1 MAMLLWTIWFRR
13 NSEECR
19 FSNFT
24 GCLERTAN
32 APGFQKR
39 ANSTASTPVSTHV
52 PTRSRWSPPPS
63 NFWKVNFDG
72 ATFKDI
78 GKVGLGVVIR
88 DNQGQ
93 TIAALS
99 EQIPLPFSSDVVE
112 ALAVARAISF
122 AL

>member
-1 MAMLLWTIWFRR
+1 M
-13 NSEECR
+13 
-19 FSNFT
+19 
-24 GCLERTAN
+24 
-32 APGFQKR
+32 
-39 ANSTASTPVSTHV
+39 
-52 PTRSRWSPPPS
+52 
-63 NFWKVNFDG
+63 
-72 ATFKDI
+72 
-78 GKVGLGVVIR
+78 VIR